1 LSARDVRRELGAGSV
16 TVVSCRQIGNQY
28 ELVLVLSRGR
38 AGAAAA
44 GIAAPP
50 PWDQFRQSLLPG
62 LRVLDAE
69 GRPLQR
75 GSPSMTGGD
84 DRMETTIRFTA
95 EPAQPQQD
103 RPGPPARLVWEI
115 PTESREINATFELK
129 DLPMP

>member
-1 LSARDVRRELGAGSV
+1 M
-16 TVVSCRQIGNQY
+16 TCRQIGNQY

-38 AGAAAA
+38 QVAA
-44 GIAAPP
+44 GAAPP

-75 GSPSMTGGD
+75 GSPSMSGGE
-84 DRMETTIRFTA
+84 DRMETTVRFSA
-95 EPAQPQQD
+95 EPVQPQHD
-103 RPGPPARLVWEI
+103 RPGPPAKLVWEI
-115 PTESREINATFELK
+115 PTESREINAPFELK